1 MQNQDINKVWLKGSV
16 TAEYENPW
24 LVVSIGGW
32 GMGGGG
38 DGGMGG
44 GKDGNCRR

>member
-38 DGGMGG
+38 GWRDGRWEGWEL
-44 GKDGNCRR
+44 